1 MIVIS
6 DSNILMSGLYN
17 PNGTI
22 VKILTSKSKIQF
34 LAPQYLF
41 EEIEEHI
48 AKISDYTK
56 KSRREILEDLKR
68 LTAGITIINIENISP
83 ENKKKSFDLTFD
95 IDLDDAPFV
104 ALHLH
109 TGHKIWTGGIHLIK
123 GLLKKGYDICVT
135 TEELKK
141 FLYKKD

>member
-41 EEIEEHI
+41 EEIEEQLS
-48 AKISDYTK
+48 KKSDYTK
-56 KSRREILEDLKR
+56 KSRREILENLKR

-83 ENKKKSFDLTFD
+83 ENKK
-95 IDLDDAPFV
+95 
-104 ALHLH
+104 
-109 TGHKIWTGGIHLIK
+109 
-123 GLLKKGYDICVT
+123 
-135 TEELKK
+135 
-141 FLYKKD
+141 